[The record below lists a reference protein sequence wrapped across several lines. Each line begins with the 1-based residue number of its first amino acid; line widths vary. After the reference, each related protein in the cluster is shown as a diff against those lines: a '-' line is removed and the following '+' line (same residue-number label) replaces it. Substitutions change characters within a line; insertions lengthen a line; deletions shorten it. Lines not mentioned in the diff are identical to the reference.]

1 MISQKPLIWLT
12 PIGNLEKREMN
23 GNIPESNVNQA
34 KTPQR
39 LFFIDNLR
47 TFLIILVF
55 LDHLA
60 ITYGSPFGS
69 WYYHEGLVGFPEA
82 AIYATYQGFTQAFF
96 MGLLFFLSGYLT
108 PPSFARKGSK
118 QFLRDRLIRL
128 GIPIVIFTVF
138 VSPVVNY
145 AVASINGYSGS
156 FLVFIQ
162 TYLPFGLGPLW
173 FVLALLMFDGGYA
186 LWRLF
191 FAKPW
196 TAYSFPTKRII
207 VGIGLL
213 IGVITFAVRVFFPEG
228 WAVPLIDFQLAFFP
242 QYIAFFI
249 FGLIAYRSNWI
260 LSIPKGNGQY
270 WGTVA
275 SLLTLVSLGIFLAS
289 ILTGASFLGGLTWQT
304 AAYAL
309 WEQVFAIAV
318 SIWLVI
324 WFREKFNT
332 QNRFL
337 RFLSYSSYGAYIIQ
351 TPVLVFLALSL
362 QSIQLP
368 LLLKFFIV
376 SPVAVSLCFLLAY
389 LIKKAPKA
397 DKVL

>member
-1 MISQKPLIWLT
+1 MA
-12 PIGNLEKREMN
+12 
-23 GNIPESNVNQA
+23 ESITIEG
-34 KTPQR
+34 KGSR

-69 WYYHEGLVGFPEA
+69 WYYHEGQVGFPA
-82 AIYATYQGFTQAFF
+82 AALYATYQGFAQAFF

-108 PPSFARKGSK
+108 PSSFERKGSK
-118 QFLRDRLIRL
+118 KFLRDRLIRL

-145 AVASINGYSGS
+145 AVASSQGYSGS
-156 FLVFIQ
+156 FWGFVQ
-162 TYLPFGLGPLW
+162 SYLPFGLGPLW
-173 FVLALLMFDGGYA
+173 FVLALLMFDASYVF
-186 LWRLF
+186 WRGF
-191 FAKPW
+191 STRGF
-196 TAYSFPTKRII
+196 TVHSFPTKRVI
-207 VGIGLL
+207 VGMGLL
-213 IGVITFAVRVFFPEG
+213 IGAITFFIRIFFPEG
-228 WAVPLIDFQLAFFP
+228 WAVPIIDFQVAFFP

-249 FGLIAYRSNWI
+249 FGLIAYRGNWI
-260 LSIPKGNGQY
+260 LSLRKDTGMY

-289 ILTGASFLGGLTWQT
+289 IFTGASFLGGLTWQT

-318 SIWLVI
+318 SIWLVV
-324 WFREKFNT
+324 WFREKYNT
-332 QNRFL
+332 QSRFL
-337 RFLSYSSYGAYIIQ
+337 RTLSNSSYGAYIVQ
-351 TPVLVFLALSL
+351 APVLVFLALSL
-362 QSIQLP
+362 QSVQLP
-368 LLLKFFIV
+368 LLLKFLLI
-376 SPVAVSLCFLLAY
+376 SPIAIALCFLVAY
-389 LIKKAPKA
+389 LIKKVPNA